1 MKKINLNAIS
11 KRKLIAGGS
20 VLVGVTLVITVLAFN
35 TAAKVPES
43 NSVESSSSVA
53 PTSTEV
59 SVNDIKA
66 IDSTSSTEEI
76 FTPSSGVS
84 QSSELTKIEKPSAPP
99 APVIDGNV
107 TSSGTETQTTNP
119 ILTDKSQ
126 KPKYTTPPKA
136 TVSSST
142 TKPSTKTNSSKKP
155 SSKSTGGSTDGG
167 NHAGQVYVE
176 GFGWVTK
183 PQGDG
188 NYSTVSGDGDI
199 NKQVAT
205 MD

>member
-99 APVIDGNV
+99 TPVIDGNA
-107 TSSGTETQTTNP
+107 TSSGTKTQTTNP
-119 ILTDKSQ
+119 VLTDKSK
-126 KPKYTTPPKA
+126 KPKYSIPPKA

-142 TKPSTKTNSSKKP
+142 TKSSTKTNSSKKP

-167 NHAGQVYVE
+167 NHAGEAYDPV
-176 GFGWVTK
+176 FGWTK
-183 PQGDG
+183 STGGQGTTVG
-188 NYSTVSGDGDI
+188 NPGDQLTGDKVGI
-199 NKQVAT
+199 